1 MELAIIVVL
10 AIGALGWGLS
20 VRPWR
25 TVRTPA
31 RVIPG
36 VSWRRAQR
44 VRAQS

>member
-25 TVRTPA
+25 TVRASA
-31 RVIPG
+31 RIAPG
-36 VSWRRAQR
+36 VVRRHGWRGR
-44 VRAQS
+44 